1 MVGKILIYISFFAS
15 LISVAGFFLAHL
27 GKDNFLKIGRTFFHI
42 TAIGFISAAVYLMY
56 NILTHQFQ
64 FAYIWEQS
72 STDLQLPLLI
82 STFWAGQEGSFMLWA
97 LFTAVIG
104 IFLLNFVSKGD
115 RLEPQAMAI
124 YALVLSFLGVILIL
138 KSPFN
143 YLWEAFPKEVDF
155 GFRPPEGRGLNPLL
169 QNFWMSIHPPTL
181 FIGFAALTVPFAF
194 AIGSLMKNE
203 YDKWVQFSV
212 PWILF
217 SGGVL
222 GLGIMMG
229 GYWAY
234 SILGWGGY
242 WAWDPVENSSLIP
255 WIINIAGL
263 HTIIAQKK
271 TGGYKKTNIVLNI
284 LAFLLVLYSTF
295 LTRSGILGDSSV
307 HSFVD
312 PGAEVYLALI
322 LFISSFTLISVGMIL
337 FRYKSLRDLRTD
349 NSKFLTKESFLF
361 IGAIVLSLSALVV
374 FVGTSLPIVSKSTVD
389 ISFYNNMNLPIAIV
403 LMILIGLGLYIEWKQ
418 TETAKLL
425 QNILLPGALS
435 LIATIILFVIGM
447 RDPVYILFG
456 FVSLFAFFVNARFAL
471 RVIKTGKLNFG
482 GMLAHI
488 GIALFFLGIIGSGRY
503 SDEVNLSLEQGI
515 PQEAFGYKFTYEGI
529 TPFMDPNNA
538 RDTMFAFN
546 VRLEKDNKEM
556 VLRPVMFYSS
566 FSDGIMKNPDIAY
579 FSYKDLYISPM
590 SLEEPSPFPKE
601 SIHNLKKGV
610 TEKISGLEVEFVDF
624 DFGNMQKGGKEM
636 ASGNY
641 ILGAILKVKDG
652 QTEETINVR
661 TQFVNGAPSPSPV
674 TLQNNNNFYFYF
686 LNMSVKGDEQGG
698 TTATVSI
705 VDPSKMSMGSQNESF
720 VITAAIKPFISVL
733 WSGIVILCFGF
744 VFSIIRRRKELG
756 IKFPD
761 NPEPEKNK
769 SVKTNKK

>member
-1 MVGKILIYISFFAS
+1 MVGKVIIYISFFAS

-27 GKDNFLKIGRTFFHI
+27 GKENFLKVGRVFFHI
-42 TAIGFISAAVYLMY
+42 TAIGFITAAVYLLY

-64 FAYIWEQS
+64 FAYVWEQS

-82 STFWAGQEGSFMLWA
+82 STFYSGQEGSFMLWA
-97 LFTAVIG
+97 LLTSIIG

-115 RLEPQAMAI
+115 RLEPQAMTI
-124 YALVLSFLGVILIL
+124 FALVLSFLGVILIL

-143 YLWEAFPKEVDF
+143 YLWEAFPKEVEY

-181 FIGFAALTVPFAF
+181 FLGFSALTVPFAF

-295 LTRSGILGDSSV
+295 LTRSGILGESSV

-312 PGAEVYLALI
+312 PGAEVYLALV
-322 LFISSFTLISVGMIL
+322 LFISSFTLISIGMIL
-337 FRYKSLRDLRTD
+337 FRYKSLKDLRTE

-374 FVGTSLPIVSKSTVD
+374 FVGTSLPIISKSTVD
-389 ISFYNNMNLPIAIV
+389 TSFYNNMNLPIAIV
-403 LMILIGLGLYIEWKQ
+403 LMILMGFGLYIEWKQ
-418 TETAKLL
+418 TETAKLWK
-425 QNILLPGALS
+425 NILLPAALS
-435 LIATIILFVIGM
+435 LIAIIVLFVIGL
-447 RDPVYILFG
+447 RDPVYVLLG

-482 GMLAHI
+482 GMLAHV
-488 GIALFFLGIIGSGRY
+488 GIALFFLGVIGSGRY
-503 SDEVNLSLEQGI
+503 SEEVNLSLEEGK
-515 PQEAFGYKFTYEGI
+515 PQEAFGYKFTYEGLH
-529 TPFMDPNNA
+529 PFMDPNNA

-566 FSDGIMKNPDIAY
+566 FSNGIMKNPDIAY

-590 SLEEPSPFPKE
+590 SLEEPSPYPKE
-601 SIHNLKKGV
+601 SIYDLKKGE
-610 TEKISGLEVEFVDF
+610 TRKINGLEVEFIDF
-624 DFGNMQKGGKEM
+624 DFGTMQKGGKEM

-641 ILGAILKVKDG
+641 TLGAILKVKDG
-652 QTEETINVR
+652 KNEETLNIR
-661 TQFVNGAPSPSPV
+661 TQFVNGTPSPSPV
-674 TLQNNNNFYFYF
+674 TLQNNKNFVFYF
-686 LNMSVKGDEQGG
+686 LNMSVKGEEQGG
-698 TTATVSI
+698 TTATLSI
-705 VDPSKMSMGSQNESF
+705 VDPVKMTMGSNSESF
-720 VITAAIKPFISVL
+720 VITAAVKPFISVL
-733 WSGIVILCFGF
+733 WTGIVILCFGF
-744 VFSIIRRRKELG
+744 VLSIIRRRKELG

-761 NPEPEKNK
+761 AQEPEK
-769 SVKTNKK
+769 KKPVNSKKK